1 MERTEAEH
9 YEEAQ
14 DIDVRALKRMMAK
27 REDAL
32 EAFRR
37 TKDTLLQR
45 GPSGN
50 VPRQDRPPH

>member
-32 EAFRR
+32 EAFRP

-45 GPSGN
+45 GPARDA
-50 VPRQDRPPH
+50 PRPDRPPH